1 MSSRSS
7 ERLLGLLANGER
19 WTAALLAQEL
29 GLSVRSVR
37 RGLAQLQQE
46 GCVLDSEPGRGGGVR
61 LARRSSLPRTAL
73 SQRELITVMMGL
85 AVAECYGAPL
95 LANELKSLRRKLAL
109 VFSGAERGAQQ
120 ALRQR
125 VRVGAAA
132 SEAVRADWRPP
143 RPAALAEVQQA
154 FFAQQ
159 CLHIRYQDGTSQSSE
174 REIEPHYLLINA
186 PAWYLLAW
194 DVNKQATRCFR
205 LDRIRQ
211 ARPLDRR
218 FLRRPEV
225 QLMSEAEQGLGPFFK
240 PL

>member
-73 SQRELITVMMGL
+73 SQRELITVMMG
-85 AVAECYGAPL
+85 
-95 LANELKSLRRKLAL
+95 L